1 MEHVIAAYLQC
12 IANFA
17 SNAALLANDSTE
29 PTTTDTDAHE
39 LLLLAQ
45 HLLPLYAVQNA
56 AHAAQCR
63 ALDTLEAQCFNKLS
77 TYARDYMLQVYTVMQ
92 LFRSN
97 EL

>member
-17 SNAALLANDSTE
+17 SNAADLASEE
-29 PTTTDTDAHE
+29 PCADTDAQE

-45 HLLPLYAVQNA
+45 NLLPLYAVQNA
-56 AHAAQCR
+56 AHAAQCS

-77 TYARDYMLQVYTVMQ
+77 SYTRDYMQEVYTVMH
-92 LFRSN
+92 LLRN
-97 EL
+97 DEL

>member
-17 SNAALLANDSTE
+17 SNAAELASEE
-29 PTTTDTDAHE
+29 PSTDTDAQE

-45 HLLPLYAVQNA
+45 HLLPLYAVQDA
-56 AHAAQCR
+56 AHAAQCT
-63 ALDTLEAQCFNKLS
+63 ALDTLEAECFNKLS
-77 TYARDYMLQVYTVMQ
+77 TYARDYMEEVYTVMQ
-92 LFRSN
+92 LLRNN